1 MTKRCPV
8 CGSEEVGV
16 KRLFR
21 ATHPAYAGL
30 QLAYCLRCELVFASP
45 MPSSD
50 ALIHYNSSYFDSAH
64 GGHSMGRT
72 TLAFFAAI
80 ARLRADHLLRYLA
93 ARNLPADRVLEV
105 GPGSGHFARAWLGRF
120 PDTSYFALE
129 TDSTC
134 YPSLRELGVNLR
146 TGGCTEAVD
155 LVVASHV
162 LEHVSDPHSFLQ
174 AVTRDLRLG
183 GVLFIEVPC
192 QDWRHKPIDEPHL
205 LFFDKPPMAKLL
217 ASLGFTQIQL
227 SYHGREITE
236 IESMSWLPARWA
248 SVRARLI
255 NLGLVAPF
263 CQLRQGM
270 EGLDVPLQRAV
281 IAPFEAHLETERPAW
296 WLRALAVKDNVL

>member
-1 MTKRCPV
+1 MKESCPV
-8 CGSEEVGV
+8 CRRNGTKEQGNYRGRHEIF
-16 KRLFR
+16 KRMHR
-21 ATHPAYAGL
+21 RNCPDCG
-30 QLAYCLRCELVFASP
+30 LVFASP
-45 MPSSD
+45 MPSES
-50 ALIHYNSSYFDSAH
+50 ALSEFNSSYFDSAH
-64 GGHSMGRT
+64 GGHSMGRV
-72 TLAFFAAI
+72 TLAYFAAI
-80 ARLRADHLLRYLA
+80 ARLRADHILRYLA
-93 ARNLPADRVLEV
+93 ARNLTANRVLEV
-105 GPGSGHFARAWLGRF
+105 GPGSGHFAGDWLGRF

-134 YPSLRELGVNLR
+134 YPSLRELGVKLR

-205 LFFDKPPMAKLL
+205 LFFDKPPMNKLL

-227 SYHGREITE
+227 SYHGREIIE

-263 CQLRQGM
+263 CQRRLGM
-270 EGLDVPLQRAV
+270 EGLDNPLQRAV
-281 IAPFEAHLETERPAW
+281 IAPFEAHLETDRPAW
-296 WLRALAVKDNVL
+296 WLRALAVKDNFL